1 MGLEKCLMAAV
12 LLSGAAFAGSK
23 GDASV
28 GLVEISATG
37 NAKIYTTKNLNIGE
51 KVDSY
56 FSSAD
61 GTQTCCAVSWVIRAA
76 TASDD
81 FFDVL
86 GEQPIKAYKL
96 STIKQNKTLYL
107 GLAVAP
113 RNAKLRSEPES
124 HEFFI
129 FENRKLSVAKTCFGR
144 EGMHALQSGEG
155 DLKTHIYKRFDFEV
169 QPTCTAEDLELENR

>member
-1 MGLEKCLMAAV
+1 MGLKKCLMAAV
-12 LLSGAAFAGSK
+12 LLSGAAFAGTK
-23 GDASV
+23 GDARV

-37 NAKIYTTKNLNIGE
+37 NAKIYTTENLAIGE
-51 KVDSY
+51 KVHSQ
-56 FSSAD
+56 FSGAN
-61 GTQTCCAVSWVIRAA
+61 GVQTCCAVSRVIRAA

-86 GEQPIKAYKL
+86 NEQPIKAYKL

-113 RNAKLRSEPES
+113 RHAQLRSDPES

-129 FENRKLSVAKTCFGR
+129 FENRKLTVAKTCLGS
-144 EGMHALQSGEG
+144 EGMHALQTGEDG
-155 DLKTHIYKRFDFEV
+155 LKTHIYKRFDFEV
-169 QPTCTAEDLELENR
+169 EPNCTAEDLKLEKR